1 MALPFDLIHEF
12 PSHGI
17 LTSGIVCASLLCVLM
32 TSFLEKMKSVGQ
44 DVLALLANYYSS
56 DKSWTGS
63 GGACRVVGDGHL
75 VDEGNKW

>member
-1 MALPFDLIHEF
+1 
-12 PSHGI
+12 
-17 LTSGIVCASLLCVLM
+17 M